1 MASPEAPKLA
11 RYKRIILCADGTWLA
26 SDLGDKTVPS
36 NVATFARALANTG
49 IDADGQ
55 TVDQIVLYH
64 SGLGS
69 GDLPFQKAISGGLG
83 WGVDHDICQ
92 VYDFIANNYVPD
104 DELFFFGFS
113 RGAFTVRSI
122 AGLVCDVGVLSGV
135 HMSRFG
141 EMWSAYRANNGGEP
155 FKNSVWYRDNEREL
169 ELGKEV
175 RVKFVGVWETVGALG
190 IPEWPLVRGLEKIGV
205 AVNGQ
210 YAFHNTRLSKGKCLG
225 YDTAKVLRLTSLPG
239 VDYAYQALAI
249 DEQRLTFPPTM
260 WHDAIGSPAIELQ
273 QCWFP
278 GVHGNIGGQASGPG
292 GDHEEIGHITF
303 AWMAD
308 NVSGMLTFDEDA
320 ISGVIGQHRRALNAN
335 GIPRGW
341 GCGKIVSNFAG
352 LQGAFFRLLG
362 QQDRTPGAYPR
373 DSGDGAGGATN
384 ECFHPIPIK
393 GWTLVEPE
401 GEVGW
406 KWEKQGVQAIPEY
419 IMRPRG
425 MSLAYDD
432 HGTVR
437 YKAGQSLS
445 RLLCPKEILSDLDRE
460 NGLALVAA
468 VEVKEAR
475 ASLQIVMEVEEQV
488 RSGCELYCDK
498 ERKERVWGLSCYGT
512 RFRFWIYDHLVK
524 GLQPVFP
531 STVPPGN
538 KDFYLEFASNEDD
551 FMGMCDTINQYAF
564 PSIELLAGYLG
575 TAFDAPDDTMEL
587 DPLEDIQDVARDL

>member
-155 FKNSVWYRDNEREL
+155 FKNSVWYRDNEKEL

-210 YAFHNTRLSKGKCLG
+210 YAFHNTRLSK
-225 YDTAKVLRLTSLPG
+225 G

-320 ISGVIGQHRRALNAN
+320 ISGVIEQHRRALNAN

-384 ECFHPIPIK
+384 ECFHPI
-393 GWTLVEPE
+393 
-401 GEVGW
+401 
-406 KWEKQGVQAIPEY
+406 
-419 IMRPRG
+419 
-425 MSLAYDD
+425 
-432 HGTVR
+432 
-437 YKAGQSLS
+437 
-445 RLLCPKEILSDLDRE
+445 
-460 NGLALVAA
+460 
-468 VEVKEAR
+468 VK
-475 ASLQIVMEVEEQV
+475 
-488 RSGCELYCDK
+488 
-498 ERKERVWGLSCYGT
+498 
-512 RFRFWIYDHLVK
+512 
-524 GLQPVFP
+524 
-531 STVPPGN
+531 
-538 KDFYLEFASNEDD
+538 
-551 FMGMCDTINQYAF
+551 
-564 PSIELLAGYLG
+564 
-575 TAFDAPDDTMEL
+575 
-587 DPLEDIQDVARDL
+587 